1 MFLILSNQKRGY
13 SLIVQTHQLVVNSVY
28 DLVIITVHLHL
39 ILVLDNVVYKVNH
52 APAIALT
59 VLMIFLTLL
68 YSTNFV
74 QMILMFV
81 LIHKQSRQVARLLN
95 TFLSQAYLLEGKRV
109 LTLLKH
115 PHMQIRIMLSLFVLI
130 F

>member
-52 APAIALT
+52 APEIALT
-59 VLMIFLTLL
+59 VLMIFLTLQ

-81 LIHKQSRQVARLLN
+81 LIHKQSRQVAR
-95 TFLSQAYLLEGKRV
+95 
-109 LTLLKH
+109 
-115 PHMQIRIMLSLFVLI
+115 
-130 F
+130 

>member
-52 APAIALT
+52 VPEIALT

-81 LIHKQSRQVARLLN
+81 LIHKQSRQVAR
-95 TFLSQAYLLEGKRV
+95 
-109 LTLLKH
+109 
-115 PHMQIRIMLSLFVLI
+115 
-130 F
+130 